1 MNKEEFLSELREELY
16 DLPEG
21 DIEERLTFYSEMIDD
36 RVEEGIS
43 VEEALAEIGPADEIA
58 SQIRSEVPKPEPA
71 EETASEE
78 FSALPAEASS
88 EAVGAEEPAAK
99 APSDIPEETLSEAVT
114 VEDVPVEEPSDMP
127 AEAQPEAVAVEE
139 IPAPEPAASIQAASL
154 VQPSAEKESRRRTLR
169 AWEIVLLVLGSPVWV
184 SLLIAAVCIVL
195 SLYISLWAVII
206 SFWAVFLALAV
217 SAVYSVISGVVCL
230 VMGKGLAGLAM
241 FGAALCCAGLAI
253 FAFFGC
259 KAASKGTVR
268 LTKFIALKIK
278 SLFIRKG
285 ESNE

>member
-43 VEEALAEIGPADEIA
+43 VEEALAEIGPAGEIA
-58 SQIRSEVPKPEPA
+58 SQIRSELPKPEPA

-169 AWEIVLLVLGSPVWV
+169 AWEIVLLVLGFPLWG
-184 SLLIAAVCIVL
+184 SLLIAAVAVVF
-195 SLYISLWAVII
+195 SLYVSLWAIILSLWAVFGAMAFSGLLCIGVGI
-206 SFWAVFLALAV
+206 PASIGKGPEGLLVLAAGFIFAGLSVFLYLLCMA
-217 SAVYSVISGVVCL
+217 IT
-230 VMGKGLAGLAM
+230 KGTVFL
-241 FGAALCCAGLAI
+241 
-253 FAFFGC
+253 
-259 KAASKGTVR
+259 TVR
-268 LTKFIALKIK
+268 LTRKLL
-278 SLFIRKG
+278 SL
-285 ESNE
+285 